1 MAKIDRKTQK
11 IFGSEAG
18 SQQITAFGTA
28 KLDNPTY
35 TSDLDLIQNANF
47 LQGWDP
53 ALENDRAPYRE
64 DDTGLW
70 YTVTRQLAYLFQNGI
85 AEYDDNTEYDL
96 GSLVRFSNDIYQS
109 KVANNL
115 GHTLSD
121 TTYWNKFT
129 LSDLAKRDLSN
140 VTNLKQIHSVI
151 VSESS
156 DGITSWKRV
165 YDDGYVEQ
173 VWVASVTDTQ
183 QITLPVP
190 YRDGDYFVVGS
201 PVGTSANIYCSC
213 YNHTAT
219 NFNVR
224 VSTTT
229 IVRFYA
235 CGFRV

>member
-53 ALENDRAPYRE
+53 ALEDDRAPYRE

-70 YTVTRQLAYLFQNGI
+70 YATTRQLAYLFQNGI
-85 AEYDDNTEYDL
+85 AEYDDNTEYDI
-96 GSLVRFSNDIYQS
+96 GSLVRFGSDIYQS
-109 KVANNL
+109 KVINNL

-121 TTYWNKFT
+121 TTYWSKFT

-140 VTNLKQIHSVI
+140 VTTLKQIHSVI
-151 VSESS
+151 VNESS
-156 DGITSWKRV
+156 DGVTSWKRV

-173 VWVASVTDTQ
+173 VWITSATNGQ

-190 YRDGDYFVVGS
+190 FRDGNYFVVGTPLNS
-201 PVGTSANIYCSC
+201 GVWSSC
-213 YNHTAT
+213 YSQTAT
-219 NFNVR
+219 SFYVY
-224 VSTTT
+224 VSSTCS
-229 IVRFYA
+229 IRFYA